1 MYLVRGKVV
10 FIHRTIIKA
19 YKNNPIARSRI
30 IRTIRLDKENT
41 GRKEK
46 RRRRMGK
53 RRRRINEE
61 SVKFRECSGWVD

>member
-46 RRRRMGK
+46 RRRR
-53 RRRRINEE
+53 INEE
-61 SVKFRECSGWVD
+61 SVKFRECSG

>member
-1 MYLVRGKVV
+1 MLGMYLVRGKVV

-46 RRRRMGK
+46 RRRR
-53 RRRRINEE
+53 INEE